1 MAQQLGLD
9 DHNKLTINNLRGLK
23 DSQKELKRI
32 EKIIGSKKTK
42 NQLKEMVGSPL
53 QVKKYQEKLSN
64 VFGINDNKSNDP

>member
-42 NQLKEMVGSPL
+42 KQLKEIADSPL

-64 VFGINDNKSNDP
+64 VFGISDNKSNDS